1 MNNAHSVFR
10 CSLYTT
16 AGASSSTAPRGA
28 FAEMFGEEPLAF
40 SQALLGQD
48 DRFRLPDWVANQP
61 FLMQPAQRVPIV
73 PLPCAATL
81 MQRQKQERQNRLI
94 NFVFVVFHFK
104 IIAEFR
110 TPVSPENNT
119 PAHGRLSAAVKTER
133 TSAMELLAELRT
145 RFGHESFREGQE
157 AVVRALLIG
166 ESALALFPTG
176 AGKSLCYQ
184 LPAVLLEGTAL
195 VISPLIAL
203 MKDQV
208 DALRARGV
216 PAARLD
222 SSLTAGETQQVYAD
236 LRAGKLKLLYV
247 APERLSGEVFLDR
260 LRRVR
265 ISLVA
270 IDEAHCIS
278 EWGHNFRPEY
288 LRLTRVVA
296 ELKMGPVLALT
307 ATATPEVAR
316 DICHAFGIARERH
329 VQTSFRRK
337 NLHLRITPCAV
348 RDRLGL
354 LTRRLGSA
362 KVRPAVVYV
371 TFQKTA
377 EEVAAHLAATGF
389 HARAYHAGQEAG
401 ERDATQEAFMRGEC
415 EVIVATI
422 AFGMGIDKADIRS
435 VIHFNLPKTL
445 ENYQQEIG
453 RAGRD
458 GHPAFC
464 ELLACAD
471 DAVPLENFTLGD
483 TPEPAAVEGLVRRIL
498 GKGEEFHVSRY
509 DLSQE
514 TDIRPL
520 VVDTVITYL
529 ELEGLLQP
537 TRAFYE
543 STQVQFLRPESA
555 ILEGHTEERRRFL
568 TRLFE
573 AGKRGPKYLTLELD
587 AAAQKLGE
595 PRERIAKALAWLEET
610 GAISQKPAGLRHGF
624 RLCGQSAP
632 VPAAEVAAH
641 LAELFARREVRDL
654 ERMAGLL
661 EFASAPGCITRRL
674 LAHFGE
680 NLADENCGHCH
691 FCGTGEPAAR
701 LVLPATPIMPF
712 TEADT
717 EEIRA
722 LVSEENAALSS
733 PRAVTRY
740 LCGLTSP
747 ATTRAKLTKRRGFG
761 RWATVPFRTV
771 LAQVEACWE

>member
-1 MNNAHSVFR
+1 MD
-10 CSLYTT
+10 LL
-16 AGASSSTAPRGA
+16 
-28 FAEMFGEEPLAF
+28 EELH
-40 SQALLGQD
+40 
-48 DRFRLPDWVANQP
+48 
-61 FLMQPAQRVPIV
+61 I
-73 PLPCAATL
+73 
-81 MQRQKQERQNRLI
+81 
-94 NFVFVVFHFK
+94 
-104 IIAEFR
+104 
-110 TPVSPENNT
+110 
-119 PAHGRLSAAVKTER
+119 
-133 TSAMELLAELRT
+133 
-145 RFGHESFREGQE
+145 RFGHEGFREGQE
-157 AVVRALLIG
+157 SVVRALLAG

-203 MKDQV
+203 MKDRV
-208 DALRARGV
+208 DALRARGIA
-216 PAARLD
+216 AARLD
-222 SSLTAGETQQVYAD
+222 SSLTAEQTQQVYAD
-236 LRAGKLKLLYV
+236 LRDGKLKLLYV
-247 APERLSGEVFLDR
+247 APERLSGEMFLNR

-265 ISLVA
+265 VSLVA

-288 LRLTRVVA
+288 LRLARVVEA
-296 ELKMGPVLALT
+296 LGLRPVLALT

-316 DICHAFGIARERH
+316 DICQAFDIAQERH
-329 VQTSFRRK
+329 VQTSFRRR
-337 NLHLRITPCAV
+337 NLHLRVTPCTA
-348 RDRLGL
+348 RERLGL
-354 LTRRLGSA
+354 LATRLGST

-377 EEVAAHLAATGF
+377 EMVAAQLAAAGF
-389 HARAYHAGQEAG
+389 RARAYHAGQESE

-422 AFGMGIDKADIRS
+422 AFGMGIDKADIRC

-458 GHPAFC
+458 GQPALC

-483 TPEPAAVEGLVRRIL
+483 TPEPAALEALVRRML
-498 GKGEEFHVSRY
+498 GMGEEFDVSRY

-537 TRAFYE
+537 TRTFYE
-543 STQVQFLRPESA
+543 STQVQFLRPESEVLA
-555 ILEGHTEERRRFL
+555 GHTQERRRFL

-632 VPAAEVAAH
+632 VPPNEVAAR
-641 LAELFARREVRDL
+641 LALLFARREERDL

-661 EFASAPGCITRRL
+661 EFASSPGCITRRL

-680 NLADENCGHCH
+680 KLACENCGHCH
-691 FCGTGEPAAR
+691 FCRTGEPAAR
-701 LVLPATPIMPF
+701 LVLPRSPIRPF
-712 TEADT
+712 TEADS
-717 EEIRA
+717 EDIRA
-722 LVSEENAALSS
+722 LIFEENAALRC

-740 LCGLTSP
+740 FCGLTSP
-747 ATTRAKLTKRRGFG
+747 ATTRAKLTRRPDFG
-761 RWATVPFRTV
+761 RWAATPFRTV

>member
-1 MNNAHSVFR
+1 M
-10 CSLYTT
+10 
-16 AGASSSTAPRGA
+16 
-28 FAEMFGEEPLAF
+28 
-40 SQALLGQD
+40 D
-48 DRFRLPDWVANQP
+48 LP
-61 FLMQPAQRVPIV
+61 
-73 PLPCAATL
+73 
-81 MQRQKQERQNRLI
+81 
-94 NFVFVVFHFK
+94 
-104 IIAEFR
+104 
-110 TPVSPENNT
+110 
-119 PAHGRLSAAVKTER
+119 
-133 TSAMELLAELRT
+133 AELRT
-145 RFGHESFREGQE
+145 HFGHEEFREGQE
-157 AVVRALLIG
+157 AVVRALLAG

-195 VISPLIAL
+195 VVSPLIAL

-216 PAARLD
+216 AAARLD
-222 SSLTAGETQQVYAD
+222 SSLTAEETQRVYAD

-247 APERLSGEVFLDR
+247 APERLSGEAFLDR

-288 LRLTRVVA
+288 LRLARVME
-296 ELKMGPVLALT
+296 ELKLRPVLALT
-307 ATATPEVAR
+307 ATATPEVAQ
-316 DICHAFGIARERH
+316 DICRAFGIASERH

-337 NLHLRITPCAV
+337 NLHLRVTPCAASARV
-348 RDRLGL
+348 AL
-354 LTRRLGSA
+354 LIKRLGSA

-377 EEVAAHLAATGF
+377 EEVAAQLAAAGLR
-389 HARAYHAGQEAG
+389 AQAYHAGMDSE
-401 ERDATQEAFMRGEC
+401 ERTATQEAFMRGEC

-458 GHPAFC
+458 GQPAFC

-483 TPEPAAVEGLVRRIL
+483 TPEPAAVEALVRRML
-498 GKGEEFHVSRY
+498 GAGEEFHVSRY

-520 VVDTVITYL
+520 VVETVITYL

-537 TRAFYE
+537 TRVFYE
-543 STQVQFLRPESA
+543 STQVQFLRPESE
-555 ILEGHTEERRRFL
+555 ILAGHTEERRRFL
-568 TRLFE
+568 TRLFA
-573 AGKRGPKYLTLELD
+573 AGKRGPKYLTLDLE

-595 PRERIAKALAWLEET
+595 PRERIVKALAWLEET

-624 RLCGQSAP
+624 RLCGDAATVAP
-632 VPAAEVAAH
+632 AEVATR
-641 LAELFARREVRDL
+641 LAELFARREERDL
-654 ERMAGLL
+654 QRMAGLL

-680 NLADENCGHCH
+680 MLDDENCGHCH
-691 FCGTGEPAAR
+691 FCRTGEPAAR
-701 LVLPATPIMPF
+701 VVLPASPIAPF
-712 TEADT
+712 TEEDA

-722 LVSEENAALSS
+722 LIFEENAALAS
-733 PRAVTRY
+733 PRALTRY

-747 ATTRAKLTKRRGFG
+747 ATTRAKLTRRPDFG
-761 RWATVPFRTV
+761 RWATRPFRSV
-771 LAQVEACWE
+771 LEQVEACWE